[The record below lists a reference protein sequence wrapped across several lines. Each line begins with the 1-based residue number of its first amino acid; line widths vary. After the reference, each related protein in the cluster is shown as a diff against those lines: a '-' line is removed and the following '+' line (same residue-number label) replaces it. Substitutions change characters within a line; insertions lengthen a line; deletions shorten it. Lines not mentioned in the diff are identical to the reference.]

1 MSKPPSALTLC
12 LSSAA
17 WDLDFGSNSTL
28 QWDFIA
34 WGRETGMD
42 RHAANYYPVMSDDA
56 LKGDTPHLRGE
67 ARASLSGLDPNCL
80 GGGV

>member
-1 MSKPPSALTLC
+1 M
-12 LSSAA
+12 
-17 WDLDFGSNSTL
+17 
-28 QWDFIA
+28 
-34 WGRETGMD
+34 GRETGMD

-56 LKGDTPHLRGE
+56 LEGDTPHLRGE